1 MVIHINQNIRLE
13 LIAERHATALFEA
26 VDNNREHLAEFL
38 PWVNNMQS
46 VNDFANYIKHCQ
58 SLHEQKKEVSFVII
72 SGETVIGRIGIH
84 HINTHNKK
92 GAIGYWLI
100 KNAQGKGIIINS
112 CKALIEYG
120 FKNLD
125 LHRIEIKAATHN
137 LKSQAIAEKLKFKK
151 EGVLRQAE
159 LVNNKFFDLVVYSM
173 LSDEWIAETLKN

>member
-1 MVIHINQNIRLE
+1 MVIQINQNVRLE
-13 LIAERHATALFEA
+13 LIAERHATALFDA

-46 VNDFANYIKHCQ
+46 VNDFVDYIKQCEL
-58 SLHEQKKEVSFVII
+58 LHEHKKEVSFVII
-72 SGETVIGRIGIH
+72 ENEIVIGRIGLH
-84 HINTHNKK
+84 HINPPHKK
-92 GAIGYWLI
+92 GAIGYWLT

-112 CKALIEYG
+112 CKALINYG

-151 EGVLRQAE
+151 EGILRQAE
-159 LVNNKFFDLVVYSM
+159 LVN
-173 LSDEWIAETLKN
+173 